1 LEFTA
6 ICKRRGGIAMFPSAS
21 TEGIGH
27 LFFANSARMKRLLVF
42 SLVALLLIHGAN
54 AVAGK
59 RKKGPKPYTSNEVT
73 IAISHPVLTATG
85 HVVNVTIQEFKNRC
99 ALPASQGF
107 DAHIFEVPAD
117 YKKIEA
123 DAAAIGAGGTYDLDM
138 FYFDQSCAI
147 IGASQEEGTDEV
159 DGIMP
164 AGTAYIAMHNH
175 LGDPNVAA
183 HIELASIK

>member
-1 LEFTA
+1 
-6 ICKRRGGIAMFPSAS
+6 
-21 TEGIGH
+21 
-27 LFFANSARMKRLLVF
+27 MKQLLVF
-42 SLVALLLIHGAN
+42 SLVALLLIPGAN
-54 AVAGK
+54 AVSGK
-59 RKKGPKPYTSNEVT
+59 RKKGPKPYTSDEVT
-73 IAISHPVLTATG
+73 IAMPHPVLTATG
-85 HVVNVTIQEFKNRC
+85 HVFNVTIQEFKNRC

-117 YKKIEA
+117 YQKIDA

-147 IGASQEEGTDEV
+147 IATSQEAGTDEAGV
-159 DGIMP
+159 MP
-164 AGTAYIAMHNH
+164 AGTAYIALHNH